1 MKKSSRRTLSR
12 LLAGV
17 MLVTSIVGSTV
28 VSGAEGNVSANADVT
43 TSGGS
48 TDITTS
54 GSGLGTPEAGKSY
67 SADYTVLEVNSKLN
81 GITDES
87 GTIKIVSP
95 NDESY
100 VHDAS
105 HGAALFDGDQIQ
117 IAVAGNATVSLT
129 LCEYGNGTEFTV
141 TDEAGNTVGTFAAKG
156 ETDGEVASIDYI
168 GEATTLTLT
177 LSATGEAYLHSVK
190 VDNKA
195 LPTGE
200 AESFTYWLD
209 DEAVPVEGVDEE
221 TGAPTTIMTVEPGV
235 RMFADSKL
243 ELIGNGDTK
252 FTPERPEFQNVEL
265 NGRTVNFYK
274 AGSRHATAN
283 DIPSIPVAGTAEAGT
298 SVLFTPAAAGTV
310 TIYYYSS
317 SFVRVWDFD
326 ATTGE
331 RYGYVDDA
339 DLDDRF
345 YAFKAEPGHTYVM
358 STTGKT
364 NNCGYAGLEYI
375 VDEPVTTPVSTNN
388 IDANE
393 GSLPS
398 LEIYLTDAYLGGDPE
413 AVVTTSTTSVS
424 LTKGHT
430 YNITTND
437 GGVGATVNGSS
448 SFVASEEAV
457 VFDLVDI
464 PDQTLT
470 GTITG
475 TDAGTVTGI
484 TFTNMVNNTVTT
496 GTVNADMTYTV
507 QIKPGDYNTAVTTT
521 NGGVTYDHVAVV
533 QGEENVNE
541 VYVELPQSTGT
552 FNPDAIVNFLTAGTA
567 TSRGNDLMAKSDAVL
582 TIPVSGATVINVT
595 SYFESEFT
603 INGAAGAVAGGSTS
617 GSTSQYDTVS
627 YRTDGTETAV
637 TITFGTTYSTN
648 YLTSIEVIPVV
659 EFKSE
664 ISVPGDYDTL
674 KDAVTAIK
682 AMDRPEGEEGR
693 VTINLTADIQEQIV
707 FDAPYITL
715 NGHGHEINWYY
726 GVGTLYYSIDEAT
739 GLYSER
745 LFRDKYDSAEGNGS
759 LWGGVAIIRG
769 DYFTAVDTIFR
780 NTYNYEV
787 TDKEILD
794 FAGATGNLPDRTAP
808 DVDVTA
814 YAAKERSNAFYIEA
828 KNISVYNCQILSSQ
842 DTLGRNSN
850 TIGGYSAYF
859 KDCVIGGNTD
869 YICGEFSAIFDNC
882 ELQWKTFAHDPSNN
896 AKVGY
901 ITAPKTSPY
910 IFRNCTITTDGVGD
924 AEDVSGLYG
933 RTWGDNSNATF
944 INTETNGFILD
955 TGWGQMSAG
964 EAATA
969 KFQEYNNTS
978 NGEPFETKSD
988 VEGLVNV
995 ILTDEQA
1002 AAYIGDAGLTTAYG
1016 EGNTW
1021 IPYMY
1026 SYEEVFRGTW
1036 GDVDQS
1042 GVLTANDAAAVLA
1055 YSLDAS
1061 IANDSRYNF
1070 AGADVSDDNIITA
1083 NDAAMILQKVLDAGF
1098 QFPAEPV
1105 TEAPTETTTMEVE
1118 SANEYIA
1125 DTKAANEYAGT
1136 IVYNGVYAS
1145 IETVQN
1151 MNYTANADGQVTI
1164 NGHDYT
1170 GYAASTS
1177 QNTNLQIDG
1186 ALNDQ
1191 GAPWYRACRVAYAV
1205 TAKQDTTVSV
1215 DVKVNN
1221 GKAVYLTTDDATV
1234 ENGSITSL
1242 ASFVNDGADTYTTV
1256 SASIKAGETLYILG
1270 QGTNLPIFGIY
1281 FGEASEPEPEPT
1293 ENAKIFIVGDSTA
1306 CHYAETAD
1314 ATDYYK
1320 RVGFGDKI
1328 ADYINADVVN
1338 LALSG
1343 RSSKS
1348 YLTDP
1353 EYQTL
1358 LSEMKEGDY
1367 LIIAFG
1373 HNDEK
1378 TEVDRYTAPGGTK
1391 EDEGTFKNSLYTN
1404 YILKAQEVGAT
1415 PILCTPI
1422 VRRTD
1427 SGTWSDNSLHIANGG
1442 DYAQD
1447 IRDLGAELGITVIDN
1462 LTLTKNLYDELT
1474 PTETKYLHRWY
1485 RAQSVD
1491 NTHLNNYGAK
1501 YVAYLMA
1508 EAIKT
1513 SDSTL
1518 AAYVKAD
1525 NVAPTKDD
1533 LIVNPD
1539 WTAPEEGDITGEDLI
1554 SDVWVTDTAN
1564 DWYGTVM
1571 GDFGGISKLF
1581 ECNTDGTPVEPL
1593 TLVKTGNNTNFNISE
1608 DADGNVN
1615 VRCGIAKNDI
1625 SLAEVPASDSTFGKI
1640 ATASDGWA
1648 MYYKPVDASADF
1660 TISGTITLNGYQ
1672 ESNNQVAFGAIVADK
1687 VMVDTYDASAVDN
1700 YVAASGLKFADIG
1713 KEIKDSVTGEVT
1725 GYDTGWAGYARID
1738 GALTEYKDNGGL
1750 TEAPVVG
1757 ESINVSIT
1765 KQGDVYTVVYG
1776 DKTSTFTVPME
1787 GTIYAGF
1794 YAARCANITISNIV
1808 FNNEIVE

>member
-364 NNCGYAGLEYI
+364 NNCAYAGLEYI

-388 IDANE
+388 ISANE
-393 GSLPS
+393 SSLAS

-413 AVVTTSTTSVS
+413 AVVTTSTDSVN

-430 YNITTND
+430 YAITTND
-437 GGVGATVNGSS
+437 GGVGVTVNGSDT
-448 SFVASEEAV
+448 FVASEEAV

-521 NGGVTYDHVAVV
+521 NGGVTYDRVSVV
-533 QGEENVNE
+533 QGAENVNE

-552 FNPDAIVNFLTAGTA
+552 FSPDAMVNFITAGTA
-567 TSRGNDLMAKSDAVL
+567 ASRGNDFTAKSDAVL

-715 NGHGHEINWYY
+715 NGNGHEISWYY
-726 GVGTLYYSIDEAT
+726 GVGTLYYSVDPST
-739 GLYSER
+739 GLYNER
-745 LFRDKYDSAEGNGS
+745 LFRDKYSSTEGNGS

-769 DYFTAVDTIFR
+769 DYFTAVDTVFR

-787 TDKEILD
+787 VEKEIED

-842 DTLGRNSN
+842 DTLGRNGSAN
-850 TIGGYSAYF
+850 NGYSAYF

-869 YICGEFSAIFDNC
+869 YICGEFAAIFDNC

-896 AKVGY
+896 GKVGY
-901 ITAPKTSPY
+901 ITAPKTNPY

-933 RTWGDNSNATF
+933 RTWGANSNATF

-1105 TEAPTETTTMEVE
+1105 TEAPTETTTMEIE
-1118 SANEYIA
+1118 SANEYLPEA
-1125 DTKAANEYAGT
+1125 KAENAFAGT
-1136 IVYNGVYAS
+1136 IVYNGNYGS
-1145 IETVQN
+1145 IEAFQN
-1151 MNYTANADGQVTI
+1151 MKYNVIPETDGVVTI
-1164 NGHDYT
+1164 NGHTYS

-1177 QNTNLQIDG
+1177 SNTNLQING
-1186 ALNDQ
+1186 AIDET
-1191 GAPWYRACRVAYAV
+1191 GAPVYRACRIAYVV
-1205 TAKQDTTVSV
+1205 TANQDTNVSV
-1215 DVKVNN
+1215 DVKVNS
-1221 GKAVYLTTDDATV
+1221 GKAVYLTTDDV
-1234 ENGSITSL
+1234 SKDNSSFTSL
-1242 ASFVNDGADTYTTV
+1242 DMLENSGADTWTTV
-1256 SASIKAGETLYILG
+1256 SANIKAGETLYILG
-1270 QGTNLPIFGIY
+1270 QGTNLPIYGIY
-1281 FGEASEPEPEPT
+1281 FTDPVAEPT
-1293 ENAKIFIVGDSTA
+1293 NTVDVFIVGDSTG
-1306 CHYAETAD
+1306 CDYGPNDD
-1314 ATDYYK
+1314 ATLYYK
-1320 RVGFGDKI
+1320 RVGFGTAMPEYFTDEV
-1328 ADYINADVVN
+1328 NVVN

-1348 YLTDP
+1348 FTT
-1353 EYQTL
+1353 EANYQTL
-1358 LSEMKEGDY
+1358 KDSIGEGDY

-1378 TEVDRYTAPGGTK
+1378 DEDASRYTDPIGDKDT
-1391 EDEGTFKNSLYTN
+1391 EGSFKNSLYVN
-1404 YILKAQEVGAT
+1404 YIQVAQAAGAT
-1415 PILCTPI
+1415 PILCTPT

-1427 SGTWSDNSLHIANGG
+1427 SGTWSDAQLHIDNGG
-1442 DYAQD
+1442 DYAQCV
-1447 IRDLGAELGITVIDN
+1447 RDLGAELGLTVIDN
-1462 LTLTKNLYDELT
+1462 TQMTKDLYDQLT
-1474 PTETKYLHRWY
+1474 PSESVYLHSWSNE
-1485 RAQSVD
+1485 ASTSVD
-1491 NTHLNNYGAK
+1491 NTHLNNYGAH
-1501 YVAYLMA
+1501 YVAYMMA
-1508 EAIKT
+1508 DAIAKST
-1513 SDSTL
+1513 SGL
-1518 AAYVKAD
+1518 AAYVKSDIAAPAKD
-1525 NVAPTKDD
+1525 AYLVVNPGYVAPTSED
-1533 LIVNPD
+1533 LIGEDLESTLWTTADGWYGTAFGDIGGTTKLYGQSMQFNPE
-1539 WTAPEEGDITGEDLI
+1539 TGQEEMMTDYTKLAVADNSESGEPNFFITGE
-1554 SDVWVTDTAN
+1554 
-1564 DWYGTVM
+1564 GTNARVKV
-1571 GDFGGISKLF
+1571 GEILS
-1581 ECNTDGTPVEPL
+1581 TGT
-1593 TLVKTGNNTNFNISE
+1593 
-1608 DADGNVN
+1608 
-1615 VRCGIAKNDI
+1615 KN
-1625 SLAEVPASDSTFGKI
+1625 SYGKI
-1640 ATASDGWA
+1640 AGTSDGLA
-1648 MYYKPVDASADF
+1648 MYYMPTSDVNFELSADI
-1660 TISGTITLNGYQ
+1660 TINSYDST
-1672 ESNNQVAFGAIVADK
+1672 SNQVAFGAIAADSILVNENNK
-1687 VMVDTYDASAVDN
+1687 IAIQNWVSAGPLKFSTTTPTYWSTFARLDGTLTAGTEKDMTDIPQVGETVHVSIVKKGQNYTVTFGDDTYTFENVATSG
-1700 YVAASGLKFADIG
+1700 YV
-1713 KEIKDSVTGEVT
+1713 
-1725 GYDTGWAGYARID
+1725 
-1738 GALTEYKDNGGL
+1738 
-1750 TEAPVVG
+1750 
-1757 ESINVSIT
+1757 
-1765 KQGDVYTVVYG
+1765 
-1776 DKTSTFTVPME
+1776 
-1787 GTIYAGF
+1787 YAGF
-1794 YAARCANITISNIV
+1794 YAARCADISVSNISY
-1808 FNNEIVE
+1808 NNEITE